1 MSAAPRAE
9 LAPGL
14 AEELAIAA
22 LGWLAAGCAVG
33 LLLALLL
40 AWPDL
45 NALLAP
51 LTYGRWVPVHLD
63 AMLYGW
69 TALPLVGLLLRLYLP
84 GASGERAG
92 RAALAAW
99 SGALGAGVLSLLAG
113 GSSGKLFLELRGPA
127 EWLFLA
133 GLALLWL
140 ALASGFL
147 RDLRGERRAPARILA
162 LRGGFLLL
170 LATVPFAMFIAMDPR
185 RYPPIDPTTGGP
197 TGTDLLAST
206 LAILPVFIAL
216 PALLDLERAPR
227 APKPS
232 LLWTLFAVHCAA
244 LPAFGLGD
252 RVHADPRQILA
263 IATVLVW
270 PWPLG
275 RHLLGHVW
283 PAGSRRWLAA
293 LGVWG
298 TLLSTS
304 ALATFWP
311 GILDRVKFTHA
322 LVGHAHLAMAG
333 FTTSFAALLLHALLR
348 DSPAAGA
355 LAAPRPFALWQAGTA
370 LHVAALAVLGA
381 LEAVDAG
388 ILVRPDGRVTALF
401 ALRGLAGAAMLAAAL
416 VWLRSASRAFAAAR
430 AAAPSEPQGVEA
442 AA

>member
-22 LGWLAAGCAVG
+22 LGWLAAGCAAG

-63 AMLYGW
+63 ALLYGW

-84 GASGERAG
+84 GAEGEGAG

-99 SGALGAGVLSLLAG
+99 SGALGAGVISLLAG

-127 EWLFLA
+127 EWLLLA
-133 GLALLWL
+133 ALAALWL

-147 RDLRGERRAPARILA
+147 KELRGGLRAPARNLA
-162 LRGGFLLL
+162 LKGGFLLL
-170 LATVPFAMFIAMDPR
+170 LAGVPFAMVLALDPR

-206 LAILPVFIAL
+206 LAILPLFLAL
-216 PALLDLERAPR
+216 PALLDLERKPR
-227 APKPS
+227 APSSS
-232 LLWTLFAVHCAA
+232 LLWTLFAAHCAA
-244 LPAFGLGD
+244 LPAFGFGD
-252 RVHADPRQILA
+252 RVHGDPRQILA
-263 IATVLVW
+263 IASVLVW

-275 RHLLGHVW
+275 CHLLGHVW

-304 ALATFWP
+304 ALATFLP
-311 GILDRVKFTHA
+311 GVLDRVKFTHA

-333 FTTSFAALLLHALLR
+333 FTTSLSALLLHVLLR
-348 DSPAAGA
+348 DSPAAGT
-355 LAAPRPFALWQAGTA
+355 LAAQRPFALWQAGTA
-370 LHVAALAVLGA
+370 LHVAALAALGA
-381 LEAVDAG
+381 LEAGDAG
-388 ILVRPDGRVTALF
+388 ILLRPDARVTVLF
-401 ALRGLAGAAMLAAAL
+401 ALRGAAGIAMLAAAL
-416 VWLRSASRAFAAAR
+416 GWLGGAARAFAAAR
-430 AAAPSEPQGVEA
+430 NAPPAPGTAEA